1 MTLKL
6 MLVDDMKTE
15 RVSENEVLGRANDWE
30 AHSLC
35 PQQNQNL
42 PKEHPCTKGG
52 TDPQV
57 VSDPAPRREKSHGA
71 LLK

>member
-15 RVSENEVLGRANDWE
+15 RVSENEVLGQANDWE
-30 AHSLC
+30 VHGLC
-35 PQQNQNL
+35 PQQDQNL
-42 PKEHPCTKGG
+42 PKERPCTKGG

-57 VSDPAPRREKSHGA
+57 VSAPAPGREKSRGA